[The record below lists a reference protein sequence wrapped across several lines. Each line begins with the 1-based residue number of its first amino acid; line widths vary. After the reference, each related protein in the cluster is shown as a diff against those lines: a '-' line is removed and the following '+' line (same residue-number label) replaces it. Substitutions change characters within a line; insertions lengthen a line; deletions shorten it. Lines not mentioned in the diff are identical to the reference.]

1 LARPLI
7 AYSSPISLIDE
18 LIAAHSIFGHFSTE
32 FQNAHPLL
40 IKILSFNDLPQKNHR
55 RLLTLQ
61 IMILK
66 MQALAKLIFLS
77 VLHLSDG
84 VDTHGD
90 IRSPGYPEWCR
101 QCFQHLLAGRQL
113 SDSWNELCLQGK
125 YTGFGLHI
133 TRRGEP

>member
-18 LIAAHSIFGHFSTE
+18 LIAAHSIFGYFPTE
-32 FQNAHPLL
+32 FQNAHPVL

-66 MQALAKLIFLS
+66 MQALVKLIFLA

-84 VDTHGD
+84 VYTHHD
-90 IRSPGYPEWCR
+90 IRPPGYPEWCR
-101 QCFQHLLAGRQL
+101 QYFQHLPAGRQL
-113 SDSWNELCLQGK
+113 SDSWNELCL
-125 YTGFGLHI
+125 
-133 TRRGEP
+133 